1 VRSPTSQR
9 SKRKGRGVSIKTAD
23 VEHSS
28 ASVQTEKD
36 PSAHFLERLRANSG
50 YIRLT
55 QIEGYGAGRR
65 QRLEETCWRLY
76 CARHRYEITGARAE
90 RALARLD
97 ALRQSLG
104 DPCWVPETIAMSLNL
119 LQKDLRHLASIGRRG
134 RPTDKIGRLFRK
146 NMHVFV
152 PLAHLS
158 QRTARFLQRE
168 EIDEILG
175 ELSELVCGGRISAES
190 ITRMRMRER
199 SRAKLNSSTAST
211 TAENLRPLND

>member
-1 VRSPTSQR
+1 V
-9 SKRKGRGVSIKTAD
+9 SKRKSRAVSIKTSGAKHGSVS
-23 VEHSS
+23 VE
-28 ASVQTEKD
+28 TEKD
-36 PSAHFLERLRANSG
+36 PRARFLERLRANSG
-50 YIRLT
+50 YKRLT
-55 QIEGYGAGRR
+55 RIEGYGAARC

-97 ALRQSLG
+97 ALRQGLG

-119 LQKDLRHLASIGRRG
+119 LQKDLQHLASIGRRG
-134 RPTDKIGRLFRK
+134 RPTDKIARLFRA

-152 PLAHLS
+152 PPAHLS

-175 ELSELVCGGRISAES
+175 ELSELVCGTKLSAES
-190 ITRMRMRER
+190 VTRMRMRER
-199 SRAKLNSSTAST
+199 SRGKVNSGAVPRTP
-211 TAENLRPLND
+211 ENTRPSKQ